1 MCLTRVFTRMQ
12 SSASQYQ
19 IRALPVCRPSPNSI
33 PTSHPYLPEDA
44 MHAGKLNAGTPYLL
58 GDAHEL
64 ELMWL

>member
-1 MCLTRVFTRMQ
+1 
-12 SSASQYQ
+12 
-19 IRALPVCRPSPNSI
+19 VCRPNPNSV